1 MTYVITLTV
10 NWEKFKGGR
19 KLLYLREQVI
29 WDLFLCLLSLV
40 LLSSLWKTI
49 THNCWIALT
58 CILLWERERT
68 VVWNELL
75 KIYQSLALDLDH
87 CQFAHDQDFHKS
99 FHQYIESVDVV
110 VTRDMK
116 GESSQNNFLPC
127 PNSMMELF
135 AKTVT
140 NQKLFMTYS
149 SFTATTINAEELI
162 FLNKLNETSLYW
174 MVHHLNG
181 IKSLPFNVLTAFR
194 KGVRSSCFYVSD
206 ESWTEFISNHDRNQ
220 LHQYPS

>member
-1 MTYVITLTV
+1 MTYVINLTV

-58 CILLWERERT
+58 CILLWERE
-68 VVWNELL
+68 NSGL
-75 KIYQSLALDLDH
+75 KWVIENIPVSCFGFRSLSV
-87 CQFAHDQDFHKS
+87 AHDQDFHKS

-116 GESSQNNFLPC
+116 GESSQNIFLPC

-174 MVHHLNG
+174 MVHHLNA
-181 IKSLPFNVLTAFR
+181 IKSLSFNVLTAFR
-194 KGVRSSCFYVSD
+194 REVRSSCFYVSD

-220 LHQYPS
+220 SHQYPS